1 MELRE
6 YWPFLRRWLWLVV
19 LSTVLAGSGA
29 YFVNRNTQP
38 VYRSTV
44 TLRLDLASG
53 DLTNEYAAAMAANQL
68 AGTYSAQIKMRPVLK
83 AALQTLDLQDTMS
96 PGGLASRVTVAP
108 VGDTQL
114 IRVSVQDT
122 DPQMA
127 AAMANQIAEAF
138 IAQNQEFEQN
148 RFADSKL
155 SLSEQ
160 MALMQEELETTQAA
174 LDAFGSPTTPEDK
187 IEVGRLD
194 LTLASQQAAYANLL
208 SHYEGIRIAE
218 ASGSSNVLVAEEA
231 IPIYSPI
238 RPRTMTNTLLTAL
251 VAALLVLGIIFLVEY
266 LDDTVK
272 TPEDLASVVDLST
285 LGAIAEIEGRT
296 GRDRLVT
303 VLAPRSAISEAYRML
318 RTNIQF
324 AGVDGQ
330 VKSIMV
336 TSSGSGEGKS
346 TTVANLAIVM
356 AQTGRRVILIDADLR
371 RPVQHRLFELPNSKG
386 LTTALLDLNTPPREH
401 LQDTLVP
408 GLQIM
413 TSGAI
418 PPNPA
423 ELLGSQRQAALLAD
437 LEKEADL
444 IILDSPP
451 VLTVADA
458 LVLAPRVN
466 GVLLVVEVGSTRRG
480 AIQKAADALLH
491 TDARMLGVALNRLTL
506 RRSAYYYHYY
516 QQYYRRYED
525 DGKDSSRR
533 RSFLPGSKR

>member
-6 YWPFLRRWLWLVV
+6 YWLILRRWLWLVV
-19 LSTVLAGSGA
+19 LGTVLTASAA
-29 YFVNRNTQP
+29 YFVSNNTEP
-38 VYRSTV
+38 VYQSTV

-53 DLTNEYAAAMAANQL
+53 DMTNEYAAILTANQL
-68 AGTYSAQIKMRPVLK
+68 AGTYSEQIRMRPVLG
-83 AALQTLDLQDTMS
+83 AVLETLDLQDKMS
-96 PGGLASRVTVAP
+96 PSSLASRVTVDP

-114 IRVSVQDT
+114 IRVSVEDA

-127 AAMANQIAEAF
+127 AIIANQIVEVF

-148 RFADSKL
+148 RYADSKL
-155 SLSEQ
+155 SLSKQ
-160 MALMQEELETTQAA
+160 MTLMQEELETTQAA
-174 LDAFGSPTTPEDK
+174 LDALGSSTMAEEKTELD
-187 IEVGRLD
+187 RLD

-208 SHYEGIRIAE
+208 SNYERIRIAE
-218 ASGSSNVLVAEEA
+218 ASESSNVVVVEEA
-231 IPIYSPI
+231 IPTDSPI
-238 RPRTMTNTLLTAL
+238 RPRTMANTLLAA
-251 VAALLVLGIIFLVEY
+251 VVGALLAVGIMFLVEY

-272 TPEDLASVVDLST
+272 TPEDLASVTDLST
-285 LGAIAEIEGRT
+285 LGAIADIEGRT

-303 VLAPRSAISEAYRML
+303 LLTPRSAISEAYRML
-318 RTNIQF
+318 RTSIQF
-324 AGVDGQ
+324 AAVDGQ

-346 TTVANLAIVM
+346 TTAANLAIVM
-356 AQTGRRVILIDADLR
+356 AQTGQRVILVDADLR

-386 LTTALLDLNTPPREH
+386 LTMALLDLNAPPKEH
-401 LQDTLVP
+401 LQATSVP

-423 ELLGSQRQAALLAD
+423 ELLGSQRQADLLAD

-458 LVLAPRVN
+458 LVLAPRVS

-480 AIQKAADALLH
+480 AVQKAVDTLLHADA
-491 TDARMLGVALNRLTL
+491 RVLGVALNRLTL

-516 QQYYRRYED
+516 QQYYRQYEE

>member
-6 YWPFLRRWLWLVV
+6 YWPILRRWLWLVV
-19 LSTVLAGSGA
+19 LGTVLTASAA
-29 YFVNRNTQP
+29 YFVSSNTEP
-38 VYRSTV
+38 VYQSTV

-53 DLTNEYAAAMAANQL
+53 DMTNEYAAILTANQL
-68 AGTYSAQIKMRPVLK
+68 AGTYSEQIRMRPVLG
-83 AALQTLDLQDTMS
+83 AVLEALDLQDKMS
-96 PGGLASRVTVAP
+96 PSSLASRVTVEP

-114 IRVSVQDT
+114 IRVSVEDT
-122 DPQMA
+122 DSQMA
-127 AAMANQIAEAF
+127 AIMANQIVEVF

-148 RFADSKL
+148 RYADSKL

-160 MALMQEELETTQAA
+160 MTLMQGELETTQAA
-174 LDAFGSPTTPEDK
+174 LDALGSSTMAEEKTELD
-187 IEVGRLD
+187 RLD

-208 SHYEGIRIAE
+208 SNYERIRIAE
-218 ASGSSNVLVAEEA
+218 ASESSNVVVVEEA
-231 IPIYSPI
+231 IPTDSPI
-238 RPRTMTNTLLTAL
+238 RPRTMANTLLAA
-251 VAALLVLGIIFLVEY
+251 VVGALLAVGIIFLVEY

-272 TPEDLASVVDLST
+272 TPEDLASVTDLST
-285 LGAIAEIEGRT
+285 LGAIADIEGRT

-303 VLAPRSAISEAYRML
+303 LLTPRSAISEAYRML
-318 RTNIQF
+318 RTSIQF
-324 AGVDGQ
+324 AAVDGQ

-346 TTVANLAIVM
+346 TTAANLAIVM
-356 AQTGRRVILIDADLR
+356 AQTGQRVILVDADLR

-386 LTTALLDLNTPPREH
+386 LTMALLDLNAPPKEH
-401 LQDTLVP
+401 LQATSVP

-423 ELLGSQRQAALLAD
+423 ELLGSQRQADLLAD
-437 LEKEADL
+437 LEKEAAL

-458 LVLAPRVN
+458 LVLAPRVS

-480 AIQKAADALLH
+480 AVQKAVDTLLHADA
-491 TDARMLGVALNRLTL
+491 RVLGVALNRLTL

-516 QQYYRRYED
+516 QQYYRQYEE

>member
-6 YWPFLRRWLWLVV
+6 YWPILRRWLWLVV
-19 LSTVLAGSGA
+19 LSTVLAASAA
-29 YFVNRNTQP
+29 YFVSKNTQP
-38 VYRSTV
+38 VYQSTV

-53 DLTNEYAAAMAANQL
+53 DLTNEYAAVLTANQL
-68 AGTYSAQIKMRPVLK
+68 AGTYSEQIRMRPVLG
-83 AALQTLDLQDTMS
+83 AVLEALDLQDKMS
-96 PGGLASRVTVAP
+96 PSTLAGRVTVAS
-108 VGDTQL
+108 VRDTQL

-127 AAMANQIAEAF
+127 AIMANQIVEVF

-148 RFADSKL
+148 RYADSKL
-155 SLSEQ
+155 SLSKQ
-160 MALMQEELETTQAA
+160 MTLMQEELETTQAA
-174 LDAFGSPTTPEDK
+174 LDVLGPPTTAEEKTELD
-187 IEVGRLD
+187 RLD

-208 SHYEGIRIAE
+208 SNYEGIRIAE
-218 ASGSSNVLVAEEA
+218 ASESSNVVVAEEA
-231 IPIYSPI
+231 IPVYSPI
-238 RPRTMTNTLLTAL
+238 RPRTMANTLL
-251 VAALLVLGIIFLVEY
+251 AAVVGAMLAVGIILLVEY

-272 TPEDLASVVDLST
+272 TPEDLASVTDLST
-285 LGAIAEIEGRT
+285 LGAIADIEGRT
-296 GRDRLVT
+296 DRDRLVT
-303 VLAPRSAISEAYRML
+303 LLTPRSAISEAYRML

-324 AGVDGQ
+324 AAVDGQ

-346 TTVANLAIVM
+346 TTAANLAIVM

-371 RPVQHRLFELPNSKG
+371 RPIQHRLFELPNSKG
-386 LTTALLDLNTPPREH
+386 LTMALLDINAPPKEH
-401 LQDTLVP
+401 LQVTPVP
-408 GLQIM
+408 GLQVM

-423 ELLGSQRQAALLAD
+423 ELLGSQRQADLLAD

-458 LVLAPRVN
+458 LVLAPRVG

-480 AIQKAADALLH
+480 AIQKAVDALLH
-491 TDARMLGVALNRLTL
+491 ADARLLGVALNRLTL

-516 QQYYRRYED
+516 QQYYRQYEE
-525 DGKDSSRR
+525 GEKDSSRR
-533 RSFLPGSKR
+533 RSFLPGFKR